1 MKKALA
7 LVLVVV
13 LALSMAACA
22 KAPADSGSASYE
34 GSMKDLVTALLD
46 ERPVEF
52 TMMDPAD
59 VDLTDEIML
68 QSYLGLTDGTGIQE
82 ACFAEP
88 MIGSQACSISAVRVA
103 SGTDAKAI
111 AESMKSGIDPR
122 KWVCVEADQLR
133 VGVIGDIVLLVMCS
147 SDLDGSLPDG
157 MMAAFSK
164 ILGQDLDMELQ
175 N

>member
-22 KAPADSGSASYE
+22 KAPANTANYE
-34 GSMKDLVTALLD
+34 GSMKDLVAELLK

-52 TMMDPAD
+52 AMMDPAD
-59 VDLTDEIML
+59 VDLTDEFLL

-133 VGVIGDIVLLVMCS
+133 VGVIGDIVLLAMCS
-147 SDLDGSLPDG
+147 SDLDGTLPDDL
-157 MMAAFSK
+157 MDAFSK
-164 ILGQDLDMELQ
+164 VLGQDLDMELQ